1 MLFFMVASGHAS
13 PMANG
18 GLWGG
23 AGDIAMSSVALLV
36 GLAIILIIEANAIW
50 GKMNGAM
57 LSVKAVITSSVVLT
71 IIMSGVV
78 QYL

>member
-1 MLFFMVASGHAS
+1 
-13 PMANG
+13 MANG

-36 GLAIILIIEANAIW
+36 GLAIIAIIEANAIW

>member
-1 MLFFMVASGHAS
+1 
-13 PMANG
+13 
-18 GLWGG
+18 
-23 AGDIAMSSVALLV
+23 
-36 GLAIILIIEANAIW
+36 
-50 GKMNGAM
+50 M

>member
-1 MLFFMVASGHAS
+1 MLFFMVASGHA
-13 PMANG
+13 PANG
-18 GLWGG
+18 GVWGG
-23 AGDIAMSSVALLV
+23 GGDITVSGVALLV
-36 GLAIILIIEANAIW
+36 GLAIIVIIEANAIW

-78 QYL
+78 KYL

>member
-1 MLFFMVASGHAS
+1 MSG
-13 PMANG
+13 
-18 GLWGG
+18 
-23 AGDIAMSSVALLV
+23 VALLV
-36 GLAIILIIEANAIW
+36 GLAIIVIIEANAIW

-78 QYL
+78 KYL

>member
-1 MLFFMVASGHAS
+1 MLFFMVASGHQQG
-13 PMANG
+13 MVG
-18 GLWGG
+18 VWGG
-23 AGDIAMSSVALLV
+23 GGDITVSGVALLV
-36 GLAIILIIEANAIW
+36 GLAIIVIIEANAIW

-78 QYL
+78 KYL

>member
-23 AGDIAMSSVALLV
+23 TGDIAMSSVALLV
-36 GLAIILIIEANAIW
+36 GLAIIVIIEANAIW

>member
-1 MLFFMVASGHAS
+1 
-13 PMANG
+13 
-18 GLWGG
+18 
-23 AGDIAMSSVALLV
+23 
-36 GLAIILIIEANAIW
+36 LIIEANAIW

>member
-23 AGDIAMSSVALLV
+23 AGDVAMSSVALLV
-36 GLAIILIIEANAIW
+36 GLAIIVIIEANAIW

-57 LSVKAVITSSVVLT
+57 QSVNAVITSSVVLT

>member
-1 MLFFMVASGHAS
+1 
-13 PMANG
+13 MANG

-23 AGDIAMSSVALLV
+23 AGDIAMSGVALLV
-36 GLAIILIIEANAIW
+36 SLAIIVIIEANAIW

-57 LSVKAVITSSVVLT
+57 QSVKAVIISSVALT

-78 QYL
+78 KYL